1 MSIIQRISYPS
12 TVTVRHSD
20 WGEAACAWRNTFR
33 GGGSIID
40 GGGDGDVMEAGRFLG
55 ANTSAR

>member
-40 GGGDGDVMEAGRFLG
+40 GDGDGGWAVFD